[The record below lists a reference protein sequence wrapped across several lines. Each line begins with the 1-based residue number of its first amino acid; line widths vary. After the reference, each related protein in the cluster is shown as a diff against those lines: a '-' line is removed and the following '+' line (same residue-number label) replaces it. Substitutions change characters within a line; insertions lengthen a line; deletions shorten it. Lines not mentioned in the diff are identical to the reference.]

1 MGHIAEKY
9 SDLFWITND
18 NPRSEDPLGIIH
30 EIQKGIRKDASFRIQ
45 LDRKVAIEEA
55 IMEAKKGDVVVI
67 AGKGHEQY
75 QILKNTVIPFDD
87 REVVKQALQN
97 TMALQS

>member
-1 MGHIAEKY
+1 M
-9 SDLFWITND
+9 WITSD
-18 NPRSEDPLGIIH
+18 NPRTEDPLEIIH
-30 EIQKGIRKDASFRIQ
+30 EIQKGIKKNVSCRVQ
-45 LDRKVAIEEA
+45 PDRKVAIEEA

-97 TMALQS
+97 NMALHI